1 MKRYTLDDPRR
12 TGGKSRRRRRRFANS
27 LQEQQY
33 DAAQTR
39 LREVLTDLEGVS
51 DETLEQIE
59 RLSRPSGDGRAP
71 HDEGV
76 VTLYERL
83 VMLALAENAWRGSRR
98 AWRRRGKQAN
108 PSVVGVASPQ
118 GRRGALP

>member
-1 MKRYTLDDPRR
+1 MVRFTNTLH
-12 TGGKSRRRRRRFANS
+12 GQK
-27 LQEQQY
+27 Y

-59 RLSRPSGDGRAP
+59 RISHPSGDGPAP
-71 HDEGV
+71 HDDRI

-83 VMLALAENAWRGSRR
+83 VLLALAENA
-98 AWRRRGKQAN
+98 QARQRV
-108 PSVVGVASPQ
+108 STAKTRKAS
-118 GRRGALP
+118 